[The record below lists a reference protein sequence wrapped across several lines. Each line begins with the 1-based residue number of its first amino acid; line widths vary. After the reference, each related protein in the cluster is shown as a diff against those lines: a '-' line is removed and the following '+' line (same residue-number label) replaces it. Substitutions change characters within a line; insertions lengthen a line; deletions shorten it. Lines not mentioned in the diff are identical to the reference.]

1 MESTDKK
8 TIEEHKEKIMGLIIK
23 SNFPNLIYN
32 EYSSEC
38 IQFKRKLE
46 YEMIHK
52 KLISINFFGKNLI
65 KAFANHFGEKFF
77 TIKYFTFVV
86 KNNITDYKN
95 ILFLL
100 SYIYHPNLFIEYS
113 NEFKNPNETAYRT
126 IVPSKKENSP
136 IFTNCCFWLSCEQ
149 NIDFIRCTFNK
160 CHLYSTSKINVK
172 FYDCNIYNN
181 GITFSKIS
189 NIKNIF
195 YLIINRGNILNEND
209 TVSKLGS
216 LNRVLNY
223 YLIDVLNFIIFKYIG
238 LEELY
243 KKIIL

>member
-1 MESTDKK
+1 MESTYKK

-52 KLISINFFGKNLI
+52 KLISIKFFGKNLI

-86 KNNITDYKN
+86 KNDITDYKN

-113 NEFKNPNETAYRT
+113 NEFRNPNETAYRT

-136 IFTNCCFWLSCEQ
+136 VFTNCCFWLSCEQ
-149 NIDFIRCTFNK
+149 NIDFIRCTFNG
-160 CHLYSTSKINVK
+160 CYLYSTAKINIK
-172 FYDCNIYNN
+172 FHNCCIY
-181 GITFSKIS
+181 GITFCNIL

-195 YLIINRGNILNEND
+195 YLIINRGNNLLEND
-209 TVSKLGS
+209 TVTELGH
-216 LNRVLNY
+216 LNRILEN
-223 YLIDVLNFIIFKYIG
+223 YLINVLNFIIFQYIG

-243 KKIIL
+243 KKRL